1 MNLIQKNCSETRIWR
16 PVNKLPGD
24 VSSSLIIARFVKATL
39 LLATA
44 ALLLEQ
50 PSLFV
55 TAFNAV
61 KEGVFMVEALK
72 YELFITLKPVGN
84 VLLAVAASVT
94 AGLIPSRTT

>member
-1 MNLIQKNCSETRIWR
+1 
-16 PVNKLPGD
+16 
-24 VSSSLIIARFVKATL
+24 VKATL
-39 LLATA
+39 LLVTA

-50 PSLFV
+50 PSFFT

-72 YELFITLKPVGN
+72 YELLIAPKPVGN